1 VSGGAVQKEVYFMRV
16 NTPTVV
22 NPRVRVI
29 PAKVETGR
37 DDANPDGEK
46 KKIAVYARVSTMEEE
61 QQSSQELQESYFKE
75 MIAKNEN
82 WELYKIYADHGVT
95 GTNTKNRTAFNEM
108 IEDAKEQQFDIIITK
123 SISRFARNT
132 LDCLTYVRMLKGLK
146 KPVGVIFD
154 RERIS
159 SLDSSSEMLLTI
171 IASISEEE
179 SKTISANVCWG
190 VTKRFSQGIPH
201 IPTTYFLGYDEDE
214 EGNLIINEE
223 EAKTVRRIYKELLA
237 GKGTVVIA
245 KELTR
250 DKVKTARGNTKW
262 TSDSVLKLL
271 RNEKYA
277 GHALCQKSVT
287 LDPLTHKRVRNKK
300 HKPQYFIRN
309 HHPPIISEEDWNEA
323 QKELDRRSKMLHDPG
338 GKYRRAYSGRAPFSN
353 MFFCGTC
360 GMPIIRRRI
369 TSNNKEKKYHFTTW
383 HCRVAS
389 HKYKADF
396 TCSAKYIWEEVIER
410 AYNEMLLKMSKEID
424 QIRAEGEEAI
434 EDVDLSADETRRLK
448 ELDEII
454 KRISNRISELSMK
467 ESTTYDQIY
476 DATLRNLIYESQIYQ
491 QEYEALLKSQE
502 ESNYMRKNLETLIKH
517 LQTIEDYETFNANIF
532 KEIVESGIFHE
543 DYEIEFIFKCGI
555 RRKAYGW
562 RRGKNPVEPIESGI
576 EQETGYKNR
585 L

>member
-1 VSGGAVQKEVYFMRV
+1 MRV
-16 NTPTVV
+16 NTPTAV

-562 RRGKNPVEPIESGI
+562 RRGKNPVEPIESDI
-576 EQETGYKNR
+576 EQETGYKNS

>member
-1 VSGGAVQKEVYFMRV
+1 MRV

-338 GKYRRAYSGRAPFSN
+338 GKYRSAYSGRAPFSN
-353 MFFCGTC
+353 MLFCGVC

-369 TSNNKEKKYHFTTW
+369 TSKNKGEKYYFTAW

-389 HKYKADF
+389 QKIKADF
-396 TCSAKYIWEEVIER
+396 TCSAKYIWEEVLEEAFLELLTEMKKEKEQIRIEGEKAIKEVNLTKEENKR
-410 AYNEMLLKMSKEID
+410 LQELEGIIDRVSKQINEMSLRESI
-424 QIRAEGEEAI
+424 
-434 EDVDLSADETRRLK
+434 
-448 ELDEII
+448 
-454 KRISNRISELSMK
+454 MK
-467 ESTTYDQIY
+467 DPIY
-476 DATLRNLIYESQIYQ
+476 DATLRNLIYEAQIFQ
-491 QEYEALLKSQE
+491 QEYENLLSNQD
-502 ESNYMRKNLETLIKH
+502 ESMYLRKQLDQLLEYLDGPVEVAAIK
-517 LQTIEDYETFNANIF
+517 D
-532 KEIVESGIFHE
+532 IVESGILHE
-543 DYEIEFIFKCGI
+543 NYEIEFTFKCGVK
-555 RRKAYGW
+555 RTAYG
-562 RRGKNPVEPIESGI
+562 RPRGK
-576 EQETGYKNR
+576 QKDK
-585 L
+585 

>member
-1 VSGGAVQKEVYFMRV
+1 MRV

-159 SLDSSSEMLLTI
+159 SLNSSSEMLLTI

-576 EQETGYKNR
+576 EQETGYKNS